1 MNIKKIYWKRA
12 SSLPE
17 NEVSLL
23 WEMDT
28 LLCKLFCCRTAT
40 NRLLCIIN
48 KLELELENK
57 SLVISGF

>member
-28 LLCKLFCCRTAT
+28 YYANFSVVGRQQIDCY
-40 NRLLCIIN
+40 
-48 KLELELENK
+48 
-57 SLVISGF
+57 V